1 MRLYYQPKGYWFGDC
16 MPFGKGDTFYL
27 FHQRDT
33 RKPCPFGEP
42 FGWDLATT
50 KDFVTYEDCGTA
62 ILRGDDTKQDQFIFA
77 GSVCEDRDGVYHAFY
92 TGFNRDYPKQG
103 KPSQVLMHAISHDL
117 KNWEKTNDAVTFTPQ
132 PGYDPDDWRDPFVLW
147 DDEENQYILILG
159 TRLAGDKHRQTG
171 RTVYFTS
178 ADLTNW
184 TFQGDFWAPD
194 LFTMHEMPDLFK
206 IGEWWYLVTTEYSH
220 ASKQVYRMAK
230 SLKGPWIAPED
241 DGFDGRAYYAG
252 RTFELKGQ
260 RILFGWVPSR
270 ANETDCAHLTYDED
284 SDNEQFIWAGTF
296 VAHEIYQRE
305 DGTLGCRVPQT
316 VWDAFKET
324 NIVLADETLERES
337 GRVTKQVVSNAGDCY
352 RFETTV
358 TAKDG
363 LRSFS
368 VGLRNHAETG
378 VSYCFTVLCAQN
390 RVIFEKVPNWPWPQ
404 MNNIGLERPVHPN
417 EDGTYHIQII
427 ADDTIATLYINGVAL
442 NARMYTQPGDGI
454 VLAAED
460 GKAAF
465 TDMSFAKLS
474 DIDHDTNNGTNAV
487 KTYGFS
493 VQAVHTEN
501 GQDMD
506 IVIQNQ
512 NHFRINEIA
521 VTVTNHAAASDCA
534 CVQKNQYHI
543 ASLAAGESWH
553 SKDAKET
560 ENKTGKASP
569 FVPFAYYEGKEQII
583 DPSLYDEEKGIYQGE
598 PHHALVWPDED
609 NDDTEN
615 SNDIKNA
622 GNTNDAD
629 RTNETDEKWKRT
641 LSFEPVPHV
650 QVTLEFIA
658 RGPRVAFCGHSFT
671 GLWDSAY
678 YYFRELAK
686 AAGWNAQ
693 IAYSYWGGTGISR
706 YAGLTEGCGK
716 RAAQCDALL
725 DANDYYDYFVIAG
738 NSDEAVEK
746 KKNASGE
753 VIYAQRETMLRGA
766 QIFLEKAKKKQ
777 ATLALWAPH
786 AYKYGFLQN
795 MGVKPWK
802 KGNVGDQYEKD
813 GTMYTLTLTNEDMA
827 KENLTWYQHM
837 AEVLGEGTIVLPVC
851 EAYRA
856 VTEKHPTLVD
866 PYLEPGVECGDNGHQ
881 NNLGNYISACVCFQS
896 IFGTLPS
903 AVVPK
908 SHTSGLPGGSITKE
922 QAEAI
927 IHALANQS

>member
-1 MRLYYQPKGYWFGDC
+1 MR
-16 MPFGKGDTFYL
+16 
-27 FHQRDT
+27 
-33 RKPCPFGEP
+33 RK
-42 FGWDLATT
+42 
-50 KDFVTYEDCGTA
+50 
-62 ILRGDDTKQDQFIFA
+62 
-77 GSVCEDRDGVYHAFY
+77 
-92 TGFNRDYPKQG
+92 
-103 KPSQVLMHAISHDL
+103 
-117 KNWEKTNDAVTFTPQ
+117 EKTGEQKSQ
-132 PGYDPDDWRDPFVLW
+132 PGND
-147 DDEENQYILILG
+147 
-159 TRLAGDKHRQTG
+159 
-171 RTVYFTS
+171 
-178 ADLTNW
+178 
-184 TFQGDFWAPD
+184 
-194 LFTMHEMPDLFK
+194 
-206 IGEWWYLVTTEYSH
+206 
-220 ASKQVYRMAK
+220 
-230 SLKGPWIAPED
+230 
-241 DGFDGRAYYAG
+241 
-252 RTFELKGQ
+252 
-260 RILFGWVPSR
+260 
-270 ANETDCAHLTYDED
+270 
-284 SDNEQFIWAGTF
+284 
-296 VAHEIYQRE
+296 
-305 DGTLGCRVPQT
+305 
-316 VWDAFKET
+316 
-324 NIVLADETLERES
+324 IVL
-337 GRVTKQVVSNAGDCY
+337 G
-352 RFETTV
+352 
-358 TAKDG
+358 
-363 LRSFS
+363 
-368 VGLRNHAETG
+368 
-378 VSYCFTVLCAQN
+378 
-390 RVIFEKVPNWPWPQ
+390 
-404 MNNIGLERPVHPN
+404 
-417 EDGTYHIQII
+417 
-427 ADDTIATLYINGVAL
+427 
-442 NARMYTQPGDGI
+442 
-454 VLAAED
+454 AED

-465 TDMSFAKLS
+465 TDMSFAKLKRPS
-474 DIDHDTNNGTNAV
+474 IAHDTNNGTNAV

-501 GQDMD
+501 GQDTD

-512 NHFRINEIA
+512 NPFRINEIA
-521 VTVTNHAAASDCA
+521 VTVTNHAVASDCA
-534 CVQKNQYHI
+534 CVQKEQYHI
-543 ASLAAGESWH
+543 MSLAAGESWH
-553 SKDAKET
+553 SKET

-583 DPSLYDEEKGIYQGE
+583 DTSLYDEEKGSYQGE

-609 NDDTEN
+609 NDDSEN

-622 GNTNDAD
+622 GNTNDAND
-629 RTNETDEKWKRT
+629 TDHISDTDEKWKRT

-813 GTMYTLTLTNEDMA
+813 GTTYTLTLTNEDMA

-837 AEVLGEGTIVLPVC
+837 AEVLGEGTIVIPVC

-856 VTEKHPTLVD
+856 VTEKYPTLVD
-866 PYLEPGVECGDNGHQ
+866 PYLEPGVECGDDGHQ

-896 IFGTLPS
+896 IFGALPP

-927 IHALANQS
+927 IHVLANQS